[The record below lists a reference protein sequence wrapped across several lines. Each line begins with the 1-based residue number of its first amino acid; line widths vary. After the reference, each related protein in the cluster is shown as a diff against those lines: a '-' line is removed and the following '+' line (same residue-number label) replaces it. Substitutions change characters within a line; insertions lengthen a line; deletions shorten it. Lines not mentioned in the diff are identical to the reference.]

1 MKDKKQNKRIT
12 GGHRL
17 LFFCILCLFG
27 LYVAVSYAEEQPQRE
42 QSKTKVI
49 LLHTD
54 NLTYDQY
61 RHPGAQILTGN
72 VQFQHDGVLMYC
84 DSACFYEA
92 TNSFD
97 AFGHVKMVQGI
108 RWIWLAICCCI
119 TVWTSW
125 PVSATMW
132 Y

>member
-1 MKDKKQNKRIT
+1 MKDKKQNKRIN

-84 DSACFYEA
+84 DSACFMRPR
-92 TNSFD
+92 THSMLS
-97 AFGHVKMVQGI
+97 GM
-108 RWIWLAICCCI
+108 
-119 TVWTSW
+119 
-125 PVSATMW
+125 
-132 Y
+132 

>member
-1 MKDKKQNKRIT
+1 MKDKKQNKRIN

-97 AFGHVKMVQGI
+97 AFGLCANKC
-108 RWIWLAICCCI
+108 ICI
-119 TVWTSW
+119 PPKRNTN
-125 PVSATMW
+125 A
-132 Y
+132 YNNFLKRFIYYLF

>member
-1 MKDKKQNKRIT
+1 MKDKKQNKRIN

-97 AFGHVKMVQGI
+97 AFGHVKMVQGGYVGFGW
-108 RWIWLAICCCI
+108 RHVA
-119 TVWTSW
+119 V
-125 PVSATMW
+125 
-132 Y
+132 